1 MAHRSTCPRSVPAK
15 QGLQRRAEGQNLFG
29 LTASS
34 EVVIKSWK
42 SRIISSPFD
51 GKERRESTKELL
63 EKNMDQG
70 LKEFYFFSEF
80 LNRRVYNATGLR
92 IGKISDLV
100 AERAEPYPMIIG
112 MMVRA
117 RGSKRYLPWEK
128 IIQIEPRFALS
139 EKELIDLKSPLPGK
153 DIILLREEVMDKQI
167 VDTFGAKVVR
177 VNDHPFLRV
186 NSNLRLVH
194 VDVGFRGLMRRVG
207 WERVMDQA
215 LRWLFSYDLPNQF
228 ISWKYVQLLS
238 GSDLLHLSVSQ
249 KKLSHLHP
257 ADLADIIEDLGGRQ
271 RSAIFHALDTETAAE
286 ALEEID
292 PKIQKALIETI
303 PVEKASDIVEEMSP
317 SDAADLLG
325 DLPEERAEE
334 ILEGMEQERAEDLR
348 ELLVHPDETA
358 GGLMTT
364 AYLSLTPGDTIE
376 TAIGQIK
383 AAAQN
388 LDIMDYIFIVDE
400 GEVLQGVVSIRDL
413 LTAQPHQTLAQIQPT
428 RVVSVKLDEDQNEV
442 VEAFAKYGFRA
453 LPVVDE
459 KGHLKGVI
467 SFRSV
472 LDVLAPEAG

>member
-1 MAHRSTCPRSVPAK
+1 MD
-15 QGLQRRAEGQNLFG
+15 QNL
-29 LTASS
+29 
-34 EVVIKSWK
+34 K
-42 SRIISSPFD
+42 D
-51 GKERRESTKELL
+51 
-63 EKNMDQG
+63 
-70 LKEFYFFSEF
+70 FYFFNDF
-80 LNRRVYNATGLR
+80 LNRRVYNPSGLKV
-92 IGKISDLV
+92 GKVSDLV

-112 MMVRA
+112 LVVRTKG
-117 RGSKRYLPWEK
+117 REKRFYLPWEK
-128 IIQIEPRFALS
+128 IVRIEPRITFLEEEVRALKIS
-139 EKELIDLKSPLPGK
+139 LPEK

-177 VNDHPFLRV
+177 VNDLHFLRV
-186 NSNLRLVH
+186 DSRLRLVH

-207 WERVMDQA
+207 WEKGVDWA

-238 GSDLLHLSVSQ
+238 GSDLLQLSVSQ

-257 ADLADIIEDLGGRQ
+257 ADLADIIEDLSGRE

-317 SDAADLLG
+317 SDAVDLLADLT
-325 DLPEERAEE
+325 EERAEE
-334 ILEGMEQERAEDLR
+334 ILEGMEQEKAEDLR
-348 ELLVHPDETA
+348 ELLIHSDETA

-364 AYLSLTPGDTIE
+364 AYLSLNPKVTVE
-376 TAIGQIK
+376 AAI
-383 AAAQN
+383 ARLRAEAPN
-388 LDIMDYIFIVDE
+388 LDIIDYIYVVDE
-400 GEVLQGVVSIRDL
+400 EEVLLGVVSIRDI
-413 LTAQPHQTLAQIQPT
+413 LTAQSHQPLSEIQAP
-428 RVVSVKLDEDQNEV
+428 RVVSVKQDEDQNEV

-459 KGHLKGVI
+459 GNHLRGVI

>member
-1 MAHRSTCPRSVPAK
+1 
-15 QGLQRRAEGQNLFG
+15 
-29 LTASS
+29 
-34 EVVIKSWK
+34 
-42 SRIISSPFD
+42 
-51 GKERRESTKELL
+51 
-63 EKNMDQG
+63 MDQG
-70 LKEFYFFSEF
+70 LKEFYFFSDF
-80 LNRRVYNATGLR
+80 LNRKVCNASGQRV
-92 IGKISDLV
+92 GKITDLV
-100 AERAEPYPMIIG
+100 AERTEPYPMIIG
-112 MMVRA
+112 MMVRIKG
-117 RGSKRYLPWEK
+117 RKMYLPWER
-128 IIQIEPRFALS
+128 IVQIEPQLTLP
-139 EKELIDLKSPLPGK
+139 EKELIDLKTSLPEK
-153 DIILLREEVMDKQI
+153 DVILLREEVMDKQI

-177 VNDHPFLRV
+177 VNDLHFLRV
-186 NSNLRLVH
+186 DSRLRLVH

-207 WERVMDQA
+207 WEKLVDQA
-215 LRWLFSYDLPNQF
+215 LRWFFSYVLPNQF

-249 KKLSHLHP
+249 KRLSHLHP
-257 ADLADIIEDLGGRQ
+257 ADLADIIEDLSGRD
-271 RSAIFHALDTETAAE
+271 RSAIFHALDAETAAE

-292 PKIQKALIETI
+292 PKIQKALMETI

-334 ILEGMEQERAEDLR
+334 ILEGMEQEKAEDLR

-376 TAIGQIK
+376 AAIGRLK
-383 AAAQN
+383 AEAQN
-388 LDIMDYIFIVDE
+388 LDIMDYIFMVDE
-400 GEVLQGVVSIRDL
+400 EGVLQGVVSIRDL
-413 LTAQPHQTLAQIQPT
+413 LTAHPHQTLAQIQPT

-459 KGHLKGVI
+459 EGHLKGVI

-472 LDVLAPEAG
+472 LGIGT

>member
-1 MAHRSTCPRSVPAK
+1 
-15 QGLQRRAEGQNLFG
+15 
-29 LTASS
+29 
-34 EVVIKSWK
+34 
-42 SRIISSPFD
+42 
-51 GKERRESTKELL
+51 
-63 EKNMDQG
+63 MDQG

-80 LNRRVYNATGLR
+80 LNRRVFDTTGLR
-92 IGKISDLV
+92 VGKISDLV

-112 MMVRA
+112 MMVRTKG
-117 RGSKRYLPWEK
+117 RKMFIPWEK
-128 IIQIEPRFALS
+128 IFQIEPRFALS
-139 EKELIDLKSPLPGK
+139 EKELIDLKSPLPEK

-177 VNDHPFLRV
+177 VNDLHFLRV
-186 NSNLRLVH
+186 DSRLRLVH

-207 WERVMDQA
+207 WEKLVDQA
-215 LRWLFSYDLPNQF
+215 LRWFFSYVLPNQF

-257 ADLADIIEDLGGRQ
+257 ADLADIIEDLSGRD

-292 PKIQKALIETI
+292 PKIQKAIIETI

-334 ILEGMEQERAEDLR
+334 ILEGMEQEKAEDLR

-364 AYLSLTPGDTIE
+364 AYLSLTPSVTVE
-376 TAIGQIK
+376 TAIGRLK
-383 AAAQN
+383 AGAPN
-388 LDIMDYIFIVDE
+388 LDIIDYIFIVDE
-400 GEVLQGVVSIRDL
+400 AEILQGVVSIRDL
-413 LTAQPHQTLAQIQPT
+413 LTAHAHQTLAEIQPS
-428 RVVSVKLDEDQNEV
+428 RVVSVKVDEDQNEV

-459 KGHLKGVI
+459 EGHLRGVI

-472 LDVLAPEAG
+472 LGIGT

>member
-1 MAHRSTCPRSVPAK
+1 MD
-15 QGLQRRAEGQNLFG
+15 QNL
-29 LTASS
+29 
-34 EVVIKSWK
+34 K
-42 SRIISSPFD
+42 D
-51 GKERRESTKELL
+51 
-63 EKNMDQG
+63 
-70 LKEFYFFSEF
+70 FYFFNDF
-80 LNRRVYNATGLR
+80 LNRRVYNPSGLKV
-92 IGKISDLV
+92 GKVSDLV

-112 MMVRA
+112 LVVRTKGGEKS
-117 RGSKRYLPWEK
+117 RRPDHGRFYLPWEK
-128 IIQIEPRFALS
+128 IVRIEPRITCL
-139 EKELIDLKSPLPGK
+139 EEGLRGLKISLPEK

-177 VNDHPFLRV
+177 VNDLHFLRV
-186 NSNLRLVH
+186 DSRLRLVH

-207 WERVMDQA
+207 WEKGVDWA

-238 GSDLLHLSVSQ
+238 GSDLLQLSVSQ

-257 ADLADIIEDLGGRQ
+257 ADLADIIEDLSGRE

-292 PKIQKALIETI
+292 PKIQKVLIETI

-317 SDAADLLG
+317 SDAVDLLA

-334 ILEGMEQERAEDLR
+334 ILEGMEQEKAEDLR

-364 AYLSLTPGDTIE
+364 AYLSLNPKVTVE
-376 TAIGQIK
+376 
-383 AAAQN
+383 AAVARLRAEAPN
-388 LDIMDYIFIVDE
+388 LDIIDYIYVVDE
-400 GEVLQGVVSIRDL
+400 EEVLLGVVSIRDL
-413 LTAQPHQTLAQIQPT
+413 LTAHSHQSLFEIQAS
-428 RVVSVKLDEDQNEV
+428 RVVSVKLNEDQNEV

-453 LPVVDE
+453 MPVVDE
-459 KGHLKGVI
+459 GSHLKGVI
-467 SFRSV
+467 GFRSV

>member
-1 MAHRSTCPRSVPAK
+1 M
-15 QGLQRRAEGQNLFG
+15 
-29 LTASS
+29 
-34 EVVIKSWK
+34 
-42 SRIISSPFD
+42 
-51 GKERRESTKELL
+51 
-63 EKNMDQG
+63 MDQG
-70 LKEFYFFSEF
+70 LKEFYFFSDF
-80 LNRRVYNATGLR
+80 LNRKVCNASGQRV
-92 IGKISDLV
+92 GKITDLV

-112 MMVRA
+112 MMVRTKG
-117 RGSKRYLPWEK
+117 RKMYLPWER
-128 IIQIEPRFALS
+128 IVQIEPQLTLS
-139 EKELIDLKSPLPGK
+139 EKELIDLKTSLPEK
-153 DIILLREEVMDKQI
+153 DIILLRQEVMDKQI

-177 VNDHPFLRV
+177 VNDLHFLRV
-186 NSNLRLVH
+186 DSRLRLVH

-207 WERVMDQA
+207 WEKLMDQA
-215 LRWLFSYDLPNQF
+215 LRWFFSYVLPNQF

-257 ADLADIIEDLGGRQ
+257 ADLADIIEDLSGRD
-271 RSAIFHALDTETAAE
+271 RSAIFHALDAETAAE
-286 ALEEID
+286 TLEEID

-303 PVEKASDIVEEMSP
+303 SVEKASDIVEEMSP

-334 ILEGMEQERAEDLR
+334 ILEGMEQEKAEDLR
-348 ELLVHPDETA
+348 ELLVHSDETA

-376 TAIGQIK
+376 AAIGRLK
-383 AAAQN
+383 AEAQN

-400 GEVLQGVVSIRDL
+400 GEILQGVVSIRDL

-459 KGHLKGVI
+459 EGHLKGVI
-467 SFRSV
+467 GFRSV

>member
-1 MAHRSTCPRSVPAK
+1 M
-15 QGLQRRAEGQNLFG
+15 
-29 LTASS
+29 
-34 EVVIKSWK
+34 
-42 SRIISSPFD
+42 
-51 GKERRESTKELL
+51 
-63 EKNMDQG
+63 MDQG

-80 LNRRVYNATGLR
+80 LNRRVYNAPR
-92 IGKISDLV
+92 QRVGKITDLV

-112 MMVRA
+112 MMILT
-117 RGSKRYLPWEK
+117 RGRERYLPWEK
-128 IIQIEPRFALS
+128 LIQIEPQLTLS
-139 EKELIDLKSPLPGK
+139 EEELLDLKISLSEK
-153 DIILLREEVMDKQI
+153 DIILLKEAVMDKQI

-177 VNDHPFLRV
+177 VNDLHFLRV
-186 NSNLRLVH
+186 DSRLRLVH

-207 WERVMDQA
+207 WEKMVDQA
-215 LRWLFSYDLPNQF
+215 LRWIFSYVLPNQF

-238 GSDLLHLSVSQ
+238 GSDLLQLSVSQ

-257 ADLADIIEDLGGRQ
+257 ADLADIIEDLSGRE

-292 PKIQKALIETI
+292 PKIQKSLIETI

-317 SDAADLLG
+317 SDAADLLA

-334 ILEGMEQERAEDLR
+334 ILEGMEQEKAEDLR

-364 AYLSLTPGDTIE
+364 AYLSLTPGVTVE
-376 TAIGQIK
+376 AAIARLK
-383 AAAQN
+383 AEAPH

-400 GEVLQGVVSIRDL
+400 EEILQGVVSIRDL
-413 LTAQPHQTLAQIQPT
+413 LTAHSHQVLSEIQPA
-428 RVVSVKLDEDQNEV
+428 RVVSVKLNEDQNEV

-459 KGHLKGVI
+459 EGHLKGVI
-467 SFRSV
+467 GFRSV

>member
-1 MAHRSTCPRSVPAK
+1 MV
-15 QGLQRRAEGQNLFG
+15 
-29 LTASS
+29 
-34 EVVIKSWK
+34 
-42 SRIISSPFD
+42 
-51 GKERRESTKELL
+51 
-63 EKNMDQG
+63 DQG
-70 LKEFYFFSEF
+70 LKEFYFFSDF
-80 LNRRVYNATGLR
+80 LNRKAWNASGQR
-92 IGKISDLV
+92 IGKIADLV

-112 MMVRA
+112 MMVQT
-117 RGSKRYLPWEK
+117 RGKKTYLPWER
-128 IIQIEPRFALS
+128 ITQIEPQLTLS
-139 EKELIDLKSPLPGK
+139 EKELVDLKTSPREK

-177 VNDHPFLRV
+177 VNDLHFLRV
-186 NSNLRLVH
+186 DSRLRLVH

-207 WERVMDQA
+207 WEKLVDQT
-215 LRWLFSYDLPNQF
+215 LRWFFSYVLPNQF

-257 ADLADIIEDLGGRQ
+257 ADLADIIEDLSGRD
-271 RSAIFHALDTETAAE
+271 RSAIFHALDAETAAE
-286 ALEEID
+286 TLEEID
-292 PKIQKALIETI
+292 PKIQKAIIETI
-303 PVEKASDIVEEMSP
+303 PVDRASDIVEEMSP

-334 ILEGMEQERAEDLR
+334 ILEGMEQEKAEDLR

-364 AYLSLTPGDTIE
+364 AYLSLTPEDTIE
-376 TAIGQIK
+376 TAIGRLK
-383 AAAQN
+383 AEAQN

-400 GEVLQGVVSIRDL
+400 EEVLQGVVSIRDL
-413 LTAQPHQTLAQIQPT
+413 LTAHPHQTLAQIQPA

-453 LPVVDE
+453 VPVVDE
-459 KGHLKGVI
+459 EGHLKGVI

-472 LDVLAPEAG
+472 LGIGT

>member
-1 MAHRSTCPRSVPAK
+1 
-15 QGLQRRAEGQNLFG
+15 
-29 LTASS
+29 
-34 EVVIKSWK
+34 
-42 SRIISSPFD
+42 
-51 GKERRESTKELL
+51 
-63 EKNMDQG
+63 MDQG

-80 LNRRVYNATGLR
+80 LNRKVCNASGQRV
-92 IGKISDLV
+92 GKITDLV
-100 AERAEPYPMIIG
+100 AERTEPYPMIIG
-112 MMVRA
+112 MMVRT
-117 RGSKRYLPWEK
+117 RGRKTYLPWEK
-128 IIQIEPRFALS
+128 IVHIEPRLTLP
-139 EKELIDLKSPLPGK
+139 EKELKDLKTSLPEK

-177 VNDHPFLRV
+177 VNDLHFLRV
-186 NSNLRLVH
+186 DSRLRLVH

-207 WERVMDQA
+207 WEKLVDQA
-215 LRWLFSYDLPNQF
+215 LRWFFSYVLPNQF

-257 ADLADIIEDLGGRQ
+257 ADLADIIEDLSGRD
-271 RSAIFHALDTETAAE
+271 RSAIFHALDAETAAE
-286 ALEEID
+286 TLEEID

-325 DLPEERAEE
+325 DLTEERAEE
-334 ILEGMEQERAEDLR
+334 ILEGMEQEKAEDLR

-364 AYLSLTPGDTIE
+364 AYLSLTPGIAIE
-376 TAIGQIK
+376 TAIGRLK
-383 AAAQN
+383 AEAQN
-388 LDIMDYIFIVDE
+388 LDIMDYIFVVDE
-400 GEVLQGVVSIRDL
+400 EGVLQGVVSIRDL
-413 LTAQPHQTLAQIQPT
+413 LTAHSHQTLAQIQPT

-472 LDVLAPEAG
+472 LGIGT